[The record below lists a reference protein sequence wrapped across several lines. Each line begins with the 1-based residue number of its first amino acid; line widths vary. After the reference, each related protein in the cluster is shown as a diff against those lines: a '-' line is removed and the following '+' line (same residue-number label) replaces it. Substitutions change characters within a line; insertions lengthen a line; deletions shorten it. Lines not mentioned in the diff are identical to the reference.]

1 MYKRIVYK
9 NKVYIVIDK
18 YTTIRLKTR
27 RVKEAKALKHCASRA
42 GTPVQHSLLKQGIQG
57 AEPYMAERIDEYKKY
72 RYSSIPSYGNQYC
85 FVG

>member
-9 NKVYIVIDK
+9 DKVYIVIDK

-27 RVKEAKALKHCASRA
+27 RVKELKALR
-42 GTPVQHSLLKQGIQG
+42 VSLLKQGIQG
-57 AEPYMAERIDEYKKY
+57 AEPYMAERIDEDKKY

>member
-1 MYKRIVYK
+1 MEKRIVYN

-27 RVKEAKALKHCASRA
+27 RVKELRSLKA
-42 GTPVQHSLLKQGIQG
+42 SLLKQD
-57 AEPYMAERIDEYKKY
+57 MRERIDEDKKY
-72 RYSSIPSYGNQYC
+72 RYSSIPSYGTQYC

>member
-27 RVKEAKALKHCASRA
+27 RVKELRDLK
-42 GTPVQHSLLKQGIQG
+42 VSLLKQDNLC
-57 AEPYMAERIDEYKKY
+57 ERLDEYKKY

>member
-27 RVKEAKALKHCASRA
+27 RVKELRDLK
-42 GTPVQHSLLKQGIQG
+42 VSLLKQDNLC
-57 AEPYMAERIDEYKKY
+57 ERLDENKKY
-72 RYSSIPSYGNQYC
+72 KYSSIASYGNQYC

>member
-27 RVKEAKALKHCASRA
+27 RAKKLRALKA
-42 GTPVQHSLLKQGIQG
+42 SLLKQDT
-57 AEPYMAERIDEYKKY
+57 PERIDEDKKY
-72 RYSSIPSYGNQYC
+72 RYSSVPSNGSQYC
-85 FVG
+85 FIG